1 MKIKGKLVFMN
12 WLDPMTDTTIVDN
25 DTALAWLHSGCTFD
39 AEIEIPEE
47 EVEELAEFKQ
57 RGIVPLFRLSEVK

>member
-1 MKIKGKLVFMN
+1 MKIKGKLVFDHWEN
-12 WLDPMTDTTIVDN
+12 PVSGKRVISVSTQTS
-25 DTALAWLHSGCTFD
+25 WLHSGCTFD

-47 EVEELAEFKQ
+47 EVEKLDEFKQ